1 MGEYRFSVYAKWQLG
16 LSISFDGQIVL
27 CLPFIDIRLS
37 ISKHAKGV
45 EIFGKYFGLF

>member
-27 CLPFIDIRLS
+27 RLPFMDVRLA

-45 EIFGKYFGLF
+45 EIFGWYSS

>member
-16 LSISFDGQIVL
+16 LSIAFDGQIVIG
-27 CLPFIDIRLS
+27 LPFMDVRFA

-45 EIFGKYFGLF
+45 EIFGWYSS

>member
-27 CLPFIDIRLS
+27 RLPFMDVRFA
-37 ISKHAKGV
+37 ISKQAKGV
-45 EIFGKYFGLF
+45 EIFGWYSS

>member
-27 CLPFIDIRLS
+27 SLPFLDIRLAV
-37 ISKHAKGV
+37 SKIASGYNILNIWKN
-45 EIFGKYFGLF
+45 